1 MGHRILNTYILAAAV
16 LSCWL
21 LWSWLVRLRMR
32 RFQTHDTPRH
42 TYPHSTN
49 IIYCICTSEKCI
61 SNKLS
66 QYLVHVCMYVV
77 VYWCLV
83 WCLVWCIFCSEAQ
96 LMGSGGEEQ
105 PDCCCCD
112 RAGHRPTCWYIPNT
126 ASGYTRCICTSGKMF

>member
-1 MGHRILNTYILAAAV
+1 MLVAVVLATASAHV
-16 LSCWL
+16 SLPDA
-21 LWSWLVRLRMR
+21 RHT
-32 RFQTHDTPRH
+32 QTH
-42 TYPHSTN
+42 PHSTN

-105 PDCCCCD
+105 TVAAATVQDTDPP
-112 RAGHRPTCWYIPNT
+112 AGIYLIQPLVTLVVFVQ
-126 ASGYTRCICTSGKMF
+126 AGKSISNK